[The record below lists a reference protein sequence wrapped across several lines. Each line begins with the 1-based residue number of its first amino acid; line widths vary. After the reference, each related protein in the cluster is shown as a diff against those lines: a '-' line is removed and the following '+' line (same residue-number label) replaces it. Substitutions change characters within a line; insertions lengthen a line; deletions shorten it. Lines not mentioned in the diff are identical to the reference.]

1 MNTTGRKAYQPP
13 SGWDVEVERFKILAD
28 RWLDYRL
35 NNFFDLTIRGPGF
48 RRYWTMALAAGFVA
62 GGFIVHALLYYLPVL
77 APARALA
84 ASDLV
89 IFFVLT
95 IARLVIILLIP
106 AFIAVTMAGNYVA
119 DIFELKDPAVAWDFI
134 GELSLGGARQLIH
147 IRDGKISE
155 ESLNSPVLLIG
166 GPGLV
171 LVEFDSAAVFERP
184 DGTAHVIG
192 LANAKPDG
200 GRSNIILDGFER
212 LREPVINL
220 RDQYI
225 GSQSGEPMTIV
236 SRSRDGIPIER
247 DGRARRVQHPPAEAF
262 RSRNSKLAGA
272 VWIRSEGYREPDL

>member
-106 AFIAVTMAGNYVA
+106 GLYCRY
-119 DIFELKDPAVAWDFI
+119 D
-134 GELSLGGARQLIH
+134 GRQLC
-147 IRDGKISE
+147 
-155 ESLNSPVLLIG
+155 G
-166 GPGLV
+166 GYLR
-171 LVEFDSAAVFERP
+171 AERSCSR
-184 DGTAHVIG
+184 
-192 LANAKPDG
+192 L
-200 GRSNIILDGFER
+200 GFHR
-212 LREPVINL
+212 
-220 RDQYI
+220 
-225 GSQSGEPMTIV
+225 
-236 SRSRDGIPIER
+236 
-247 DGRARRVQHPPAEAF
+247 
-262 RSRNSKLAGA
+262 
-272 VWIRSEGYREPDL
+272 